1 MTIFSGSGAAS
12 RGNWRADG
20 WSSKARPPEGAQ
32 GAASRGSSRGRCDLL
47 LRLRRRRWGKLEARR
62 REIEARP
69 AKGARGAADGP
80 RGAPAEGAPWVAGGG
95 RKGAAQGRGG
105 DAWLACAHLPEVG
118 FRRAGGRVPEG
129 WRSGSYGGEGGGG
142 GGALSVEEGRRSG
155 TCGLRRRPSVVA
167 FSQLLCFPF
176 FRETESEPVRW
187 GGGN

>member
-1 MTIFSGSGAAS
+1 MELKGAAAGGRS
-12 RGNWRADG
+12 RSGQQREL
-20 WSSKARPPEGAQ
+20 EGA
-32 GAASRGSSRGRCDLL
+32 ALPSSPASAPPV
-47 LRLRRRRWGKLEARR
+47 GKLEARR

-80 RGAPAEGAPWVAGGG
+80 QGAPAEGAPWVAGGG

-105 DAWLACAHLPEVG
+105 DAWLACAHLSEVG

-129 WRSGSYGGEGGGG
+129 WGSGSGGLGVGFRRAGGRVPAVEKAVAVVVLSRWRKAGG
-142 GGALSVEEGRRSG
+142 RAPTGCGGARQ
-155 TCGLRRRPSVVA
+155 RPSAVA
-167 FSQLLCFPF
+167 FGQLLCFPF

>member
-12 RGNWRADG
+12 RGIWRTDG

-32 GAASRGSSRGRCDLL
+32 GAASRGSSRGRRDLL

-69 AKGARGAADGP
+69 TKGDRGAADGP
-80 RGAPAEGAPWVAGGG
+80 RGAPAEGAPWVVGRG
-95 RKGAAQGRGG
+95 RKGAAHGRGG

-118 FRRAGGRVPEG
+118 FQRAGGRVPAVEKAVAVVVPSR
-129 WRSGSYGGEGGGG
+129 WRKAGGRAPAGC
-142 GGALSVEEGRRSG
+142 GGARQH
-155 TCGLRRRPSVVA
+155 PSVVA
-167 FSQLLCFPF
+167 FGQLLCFPF
-176 FRETESEPVRW
+176 LRDRERTGTL